1 MRSHTEPTWEKEE
14 QERQIKKE
22 EVQALPLYSLRS
34 YNFPA
39 SDPRTSTMP
48 YWNSCVSCP
57 RA

>member
-39 SDPRTSTMP
+39 SDPRSSTMP
-48 YWNSCVSCP
+48 YWNSCVSYS